1 MLDLVI
7 LLCLWLGNVKVWPI
21 VIIFENYVDPANI
34 DPMSADVL
42 IDSIAY
48 TFGVSVQIF
57 LRLYLKCI
65 KKIQDSDTELI
76 SIKVWIIQLSMYISF
91 SLFVYEKWDGMENL
105 NNILQFCVIPIIIL
119 FNHSGFNNY
128 YMNNHPKVQDASNAV
143 WHILSVCYF
152 QVID

>member
-65 KKIQDSDTELI
+65 KKIQDSDTR
-76 SIKVWIIQLSMYISF
+76 
-91 SLFVYEKWDGMENL
+91 
-105 NNILQFCVIPIIIL
+105 
-119 FNHSGFNNY
+119 
-128 YMNNHPKVQDASNAV
+128 
-143 WHILSVCYF
+143 
-152 QVID
+152 